1 MIVVNLQMESNAKI
15 CKMDLL
21 FGFENHIFVLP
32 FAFEY
37 ANLQMRNISD
47 CCFKAYLLLS
57 L

>member
-1 MIVVNLQMESNAKI
+1 MEFNANI

-21 FGFENHIFVLP
+21 FCFENHILFLL

-37 ANLQMRNISD
+37 ANLQMKNISD
-47 CCFKAYLLLS
+47 CCFRAYLLLS

>member
-1 MIVVNLQMESNAKI
+1 MEFNANI

-21 FGFENHIFVLP
+21 FCFENRVLFLL

-47 CCFKAYLLLS
+47 CFY
-57 L
+57 

>member
-1 MIVVNLQMESNAKI
+1 MESNAKI

>member
-1 MIVVNLQMESNAKI
+1 MESNANI

-21 FGFENHIFVLP
+21 FCFENHILVLL

-37 ANLQMRNISD
+37 TNLQMRNISD
-47 CCFKAYLLLS
+47 CYLKAYLLLS